1 MKRRVAE
8 GLVRATRAIAPEPE
22 GRIPQRLRGAIQG
35 AVVRGVEVDVPEPLP
50 GPACAVAEIE
60 EFGPA
65 EVLTGPGE
73 VAEVVEGGVPHVEG
87 GTCLGMREAR
97 KKQNRKEG
105 QPPHKAPPGLKGR

>member
-87 GTCLGMREAR
+87 GTGLRLRKGRKQENRE
-97 KKQNRKEG
+97 EG
-105 QPPHKAPPGLKGR
+105 KPPHRAPPRLKGR